1 MTEKEKYEALC
12 KISPEQEREFYEK
25 EQKLIPEKISSHSSW
40 YRGRW
45 EKDKCSCG
53 QAMLVPRGTKGK
65 YQCNSCADMAEGL
78 GY

>member
-12 KISPEQEREFYEK
+12 KMSPEQEQEFYER
-25 EQKLIPEKISSHSSW
+25 EQKLIPEKIASYSNW
-40 YRGRW
+40 YRGCW

-53 QAMLVPRGTKGK
+53 QNMLIPQGTKGK
-65 YQCNSCADMAEGL
+65 YQCNSCAAMTEGM

>member
-12 KISPEQEREFYEK
+12 KMSPEQQQAFY
-25 EQKLIPEKISSHSSW
+25 QTIPHKIDSHSGW

-53 QAMLVPRGTKGK
+53 QGMLVPRGTKGK
-65 YQCNSCADMAEGL
+65 YQCNSCADMVEGSCD
-78 GY
+78 